1 MKHAKL
7 DAMLMV
13 ALAVVLGSG
22 AHASETAAILKST
35 GHHGG
40 LCLVVGGDE
49 QLAAGLASGS
59 NLYVYM
65 HRTDEKAAAALALK
79 FAGGDLRERVV
90 VRDGKLVTSH
100 YGSELF
106 NLIVIKGWGKDEAA
120 GLTLRELE
128 RILVPGGSLA
138 VSGAPAG
145 LEAQAAKLKLEKLP
159 GTSGFAAWR
168 KPRLVGEDWT
178 DADSRNAHCNPKATV
193 TPCYNLRWRSGL
205 QFNRGHK
212 AIHPVRFANGRMV
225 YRELHPAPWSDKIYS
240 YHLTARDAFNGR
252 VLWSKPGRPFDTV
265 KANRHLTPGGLDA
278 HGDRVYAVLGGKV
291 SCFDAE
297 TGKLLYTVKD
307 KDLDVLLAKKP
318 HSLDVIRLHGG
329 KYLLI
334 GAPGLSLVCD
344 AASGRRLWQSR
355 LNVAR
360 GPIENGAVYVKR
372 RETYMALNLADGKK
386 LWSVDGAKNDMIPK
400 GQMRDMFC
408 TGRGLHIAKGWQNP
422 YRLDTLDLKT
432 GKRLWTYR
440 AKPIDFSLTP
450 DLKYPVAKGR
460 YKERMTREVVAYDD
474 EIYLIQK
481 QCLGWNGTFSY
492 VTKLDA
498 KTGKVIW
505 RNEKSSFFPSRHPHG
520 GAGISGLSAL
530 GPIALLGDTLVVSNG
545 RTRPMRFDA
554 KTGERLRF
562 ESGWQHGSTKVVGAG
577 DRYFN
582 GGYLFDLK
590 TCTLGYSVATRKQ
603 PAWSIRPVV
612 EGSRAWANTGQKVR
626 CWKLDSKP
634 MPFVGYN
641 DKFRYDYPYK
651 QISKHGSLESTD
663 LQKSPQCDRVWIK
676 AGNRLFAS
684 RGNKLMALSVTDG
697 AELWSHDMGAEVG
710 SVIAGRKK
718 LIVSTVDGRLTCF
731 GKRGGSKR
739 LEYLRKAE
747 LSVPAAAKR
756 RAARILG
763 TAKKG
768 GGCVLVAGIVKGDL
782 VKALAQEDFYRVVV
796 FDPDAKRIAK
806 LHSEL
811 VGTGLF
817 GTRVDLICGDIAG
830 LPPYQMK
837 LICSEKDL
845 SAYEPEVVF
854 DKLRPYGGRGVY
866 ESPGISSRL
875 KKLKLSGAKV
885 ESRGGLLTLTREGAL
900 EGSSW
905 WTHDCATPGH
915 TLGSED
921 TAVRGPLGVTW
932 YGGPAAGEFFANRHD
947 GAPR

>member
-1 MKHAKL
+1 MRGIHFVSL
-7 DAMLMV
+7 SL
-13 ALAVVLGSG
+13 LL
-22 AHASETAAILKST
+22 
-35 GHHGG
+35 
-40 LCLVVGGDE
+40 
-49 QLAAGLASGS
+49 
-59 NLYVYM
+59 
-65 HRTDEKAAAALALK
+65 AALAC
-79 FAGGDLRERVV
+79 AGEADWPTYGNGVERQHCTKHQLADKLLPEWEMRFPRPRHVFWSEPQLFIDRAYEPVLAGDTVYVGLNSTDEVV
-90 VRDGKLVTSH
+90 ALDLATGAKKWSFYAFGPVRRPPAVYEGRLYFGSDDGHCYCLDART
-100 YGSELF
+100 
-106 NLIVIKGWGKDEAA
+106 
-120 GLTLRELE
+120 
-128 RILVPGGSLA
+128 GSL
-138 VSGAPAG
+138 VWKFY
-145 LEAQAAKLKLEKLP
+145 AA
-159 GTSGFAAWR
+159 
-168 KPRLVGEDWT
+168 
-178 DADSRNAHCNPKATV
+178 
-193 TPCYNLRWRSGL
+193 Y
-205 QFNRGHK
+205 GHK
-212 AIHPVRFANGRMV
+212 YVLGNGRMISQWPV
-225 YRELHPAPWSDKIYS
+225 RS
-240 YHLTARDAFNGR
+240 
-252 VLWSKPGRPFDTV
+252 
-265 KANRHLTPGGLDA
+265 
-278 HGDRVYAVLGGKV
+278 
-291 SCFDAE
+291 
-297 TGKLLYTVKD
+297 
-307 KDLDVLLAKKP
+307 DVLLA
-318 HSLDVIRLHGG
+318 GG
-329 KYLLI
+329 RAYFGSGQWPFMGSYLY
-334 GAPGLSLVCD
+334 C
-344 AASGRRLWQSR
+344 
-355 LNVAR
+355 
-360 GPIENGAVYVKR
+360 
-372 RETYMALNLADGKK
+372 
-386 LWSVDGAKNDMIPK
+386 
-400 GQMRDMFC
+400 
-408 TGRGLHIAKGWQNP
+408 
-422 YRLDTLDLKT
+422 
-432 GKRLWTYR
+432 
-440 AKPIDFSLTP
+440 
-450 DLKYPVAKGR
+450 
-460 YKERMTREVVAYDD
+460 
-474 EIYLIQK
+474 
-481 QCLGWNGTFSY
+481 
-492 VTKLDA
+492 LDA